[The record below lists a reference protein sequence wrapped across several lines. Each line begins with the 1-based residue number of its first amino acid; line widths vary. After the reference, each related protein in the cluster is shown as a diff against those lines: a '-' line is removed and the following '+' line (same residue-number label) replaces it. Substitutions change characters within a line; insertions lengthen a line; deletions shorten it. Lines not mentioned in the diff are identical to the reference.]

1 MYNLLVSQLPV
12 EKWVTNGVDWLTQHL
27 SGFFNVI
34 QNGGNALMSAMTDG
48 LIAIPMFLMIA
59 GIFLIAV
66 VTSPK
71 KWGFPIFALAGLLL
85 IANQGLWSD
94 LMNTMTLVIMSALNS
109 LIIGVPLGIGMA
121 KSDRTQAIV
130 QPILDFMQ
138 TMPGFVYL
146 IPAVAF
152 FGIGV
157 VPGVF
162 ASIIFALPPVVRMTN
177 LGIRQV
183 PVDLVEAADSFGA
196 TSWQKL
202 LKLEL
207 PNAKNTILAGANQ
220 TIMLALSMV
229 VTASMIGAP
238 GLGRGVLSA
247 VQHADIGAGFVNG
260 LALVILAIIM
270 DRFAQKLNTKPG
282 QKLPQNRKRRWIVIA
297 TLLVM
302 VGGGVMNS
310 FATTSQSH
318 EKISL
323 GYVEWDSEVASTN
336 VLAQALKEHGYDV
349 SLTPLDNA
357 VLWQSVAN
365 GQIDATLSAW
375 LPNTHGPLLKK
386 YQDDLTVV
394 GTNLNGVKTGLVVP
408 DYMSAKSISDLTT
421 QAKQVITGIEPGA
434 GIMAST
440 ENTIKAYP
448 NLSGWSLQASS
459 SGAMVSALE
468 KAYKNKEDI
477 VITGWSP
484 HWIFSKY
491 KLHYLEDPKVAM
503 GGNETI
509 KTLARK
515 NLKSEHPEVYKV
527 LENFKWETD
536 DMESVMLDIQSGMKP
551 DEAAD
556 KWIKA
561 NAKTVDSWFE

>member
-1 MYNLLVSQLPV
+1 MSNLLVSKLPV
-12 EKWVTNGVDWLTQHL
+12 EKWVSEGVDWLTQHL

-34 QNGGNALMSAMTDG
+34 QSAGDAMMTGMTNGL
-48 LIAIPMFLMIA
+48 LAIPMFLMIA
-59 GIFLIAV
+59 GVFLIAL
-66 VTSPK
+66 VTSPRR
-71 KWGFPIFALAGLLL
+71 WGFPIFTLAGLLL
-85 IANQGLWSD
+85 IANQGLWQD
-94 LMNTMTLVIMSALNS
+94 LMSTMTLVIMSALIS
-109 LIIGVPLGIGMA
+109 LVIGVPLGITMA
-121 KSDRTQAIV
+121 KSDRTQALV

-183 PVDLVEAADSFGA
+183 PVELVEAADSFGA

-238 GLGRGVLSA
+238 GLGRGVLTA

-270 DRFAQKLNTKPG
+270 DRFTQKLNTKPS
-282 QKLPQNRKRRWIVIA
+282 QKLPQSRKRHWFVLA

-302 VGGGVMNS
+302 VGGGIVNS
-310 FATTSQSH
+310 FAMTSQSH

-336 VLAQALKEHGYDV
+336 VIGQALKARGYEV

-357 VLWQSVAN
+357 VLWQSVAS
-365 GQIDATLSAW
+365 GQIDVSLSAW
-375 LPNTHGPLLKK
+375 LPNTHRALLKK
-386 YQDDLTVV
+386 YENDLTVV
-394 GTNLNGVKTGLVVP
+394 GTSLSDVKTGLVVP
-408 DYMSAKSISDLTT
+408 DYMSAQSISDLTT
-421 QAKQVITGIEPGA
+421 EANQVITGIEPGA
-434 GIMAST
+434 SMMIAT

-448 NLSGWSLQASS
+448 NLAGWQLQTSS

-468 KAYKNKEDI
+468 KAYKNKEEI
-477 VITGWSP
+477 VMTGWSP
-484 HWIFSKY
+484 HWMFSKY
-491 KLHYLEDPKVAM
+491 QLHYLEDPKATM
-503 GGNETI
+503 GGKEAI

-515 NLKSEHPEVYKV
+515 GFKSDHPEVYNILAK
-527 LENFKWETD
+527 FKWEAA

-551 DEAAD
+551 TKAAD
-556 KWIKA
+556 KWLKA

>member
-1 MYNLLVSQLPV
+1 MSNLLVSKLPV
-12 EKWVTNGVDWLTQHL
+12 EKWVSEGVDWLTQHL
-27 SGFFNVI
+27 SDFFNVI
-34 QNGGNALMSAMTDG
+34 QGTGDAMMTGMTNGL
-48 LIAIPMFLMIA
+48 LAIPMFLMIA
-59 GIFLIAV
+59 GVFLIAL
-66 VTSPK
+66 VTSPRR
-71 KWGFPIFALAGLLL
+71 WGFPIFTLAGLLL
-85 IANQGLWSD
+85 IANQGLWQD
-94 LMNTMTLVIMSALNS
+94 LMSTMTLVIMSALIS
-109 LIIGVPLGIGMA
+109 LVIGVPLGITMA
-121 KSDRTQAIV
+121 KSDRTQAMV

-183 PVDLVEAADSFGA
+183 PVELVEAADSFGA

-238 GLGRGVLSA
+238 GLGRGVLTA

-270 DRFAQKLNTKPG
+270 DRFTQKLNTKPS
-282 QKLPQNRKRRWIVIA
+282 QKLPQNRKRHWFVLA

-302 VGGGVMNS
+302 VGGGIVNS
-310 FATTSQSH
+310 FAATSQSH

-336 VLAQALKEHGYDV
+336 VIGQALKARGYDV

-357 VLWQSVAN
+357 VLWQSVAS
-365 GQIDATLSAW
+365 GQIDVSLSAW
-375 LPNTHGPLLKK
+375 LPNTHRALLKK
-386 YQDDLTVV
+386 YENDLTVV
-394 GTNLNGVKTGLVVP
+394 GTSLSDVKTGLVVP
-408 DYMSAKSISDLTT
+408 DYMSAQSISDLTT
-421 QAKQVITGIEPGA
+421 EANQVITGIEPGA
-434 GIMAST
+434 SMMIAT

-448 NLSGWSLQASS
+448 NLAGWQLQTSS

-468 KAYKNKEDI
+468 KAYKNKEEI
-477 VITGWSP
+477 VMTGWSP
-484 HWIFSKY
+484 HWMFSKY
-491 KLHYLEDPKVAM
+491 QLHYLEDPKATM
-503 GGNETI
+503 GGKETI

-515 NLKSEHPEVYKV
+515 GFKSDHPEVYNILAK
-527 LENFKWETD
+527 FKWEAA

-551 DEAAD
+551 TKAAD
-556 KWIKA
+556 KWLKA